1 MLSNCFFL
9 CYKTILQKAPHAEL
23 WKHIQERHLRHGR
36 SNIGVIRMVSL
47 GADLSNRAPT
57 FDMDVSELFEQTDEH
72 TISTSEIISYAQA
85 REFFA
90 RDPSRQWAAYVGGCI
105 IVLMREKGLVFQSD
119 EGNLSKAVLFFSLIL
134 LSPHKQEMEDS

>member
-1 MLSNCFFL
+1 
-9 CYKTILQKAPHAEL
+9 
-23 WKHIQERHLRHGR
+23 
-36 SNIGVIRMVSL
+36 MVSL

-72 TISTSEIISYAQA
+72 TTSTSEIISYAQA

-105 IVLMREKGLVFQSD
+105 IVLMREKGLVLQGD
-119 EGNLSKAVLFFSLIL
+119 EGNLSQIILTSSLFLFYSTIAKWRTNNFFFRGGIYP
-134 LSPHKQEMEDS
+134 SIQG